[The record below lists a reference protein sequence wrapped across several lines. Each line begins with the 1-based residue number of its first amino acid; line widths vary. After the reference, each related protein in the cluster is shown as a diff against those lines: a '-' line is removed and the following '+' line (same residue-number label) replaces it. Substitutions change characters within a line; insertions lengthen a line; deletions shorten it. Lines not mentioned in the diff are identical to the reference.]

1 MSSSPPKQLIDTMA
15 ARARRMHNYLW
26 HEARDNWF
34 TYPKDVQEKLAKA
47 GWDPPRPAWNESGDP
62 LLTNDSGED
71 FLFMHRQTIRYAN
84 KILAQASD
92 RDYPRIEGWLA
103 IPSPDDP
110 DFPVPAPWFD
120 PAEFPV
126 ITQFTT
132 RSKTDL
138 TYKKYLQRWE
148 NMFTDPAFLRGVSL
162 GTLGALIH
170 STVHDTFRHRWAAA
184 PGGRRPE
191 PGIDVTEIPVE
202 WDDPRYDYLGDTYS
216 MQVNPVYWNF
226 CGWIDDRIE
235 NWKVAHGVF
244 GNDFWKGRWIG
255 KMPDAGEDAPDGLH
269 ERLEDPEAAGR
280 HTAEIEQMLLIIGRS
295 IASGGAPS

>member
-1 MSSSPPKQLIDTMA
+1 MIRTFLYRPRGSTPLSFPSSLNSP
-15 ARARRMHNYLW
+15 H
-26 HEARDNWF
+26 
-34 TYPKDVQEKLAKA
+34 
-47 GWDPPRPAWNESGDP
+47 GPRPIS
-62 LLTNDSGED
+62 L
-71 FLFMHRQTIRYAN
+71 IRNISSA
-84 KILAQASD
+84 
-92 RDYPRIEGWLA
+92 G
-103 IPSPDDP
+103 
-110 DFPVPAPWFD
+110 
-120 PAEFPV
+120 
-126 ITQFTT
+126 
-132 RSKTDL
+132 KT
-138 TYKKYLQRWE
+138 Y
-148 NMFTDPAFLRGVSL
+148 TDPAFLRGVSL

-216 MQVNPVYWNF
+216 MQVNPVYWKF

-269 ERLEDPEAAGR
+269 ER
-280 HTAEIEQMLLIIGRS
+280 
-295 IASGGAPS
+295 